1 MLWWIYLACNLSFED
16 KNNPN
21 GLLLSIFRWNKERKL
36 ETLWWDKTT
45 HNRWWLYFFLPL
57 YNEESVNSLH
67 INRAMVKS
75 QSIQKNHIGQIR
87 FKQEKER
94 ERERKEQKCS
104 INRTLIYIIFKKRK
118 EKKCDSSLWKL
129 LLCVWIIWVPAKKSH
144 KNLNL
149 KWWFFSKQR
158 FLLRRS
164 FYSLKKAKV
173 TFTCF

>member
-21 GLLLSIFRWNKERKL
+21 GLLLSIFRWNKERMWIKL

-94 ERERKEQKCS
+94 ERENEKNKNVPLTEHWFISYLK
-104 INRTLIYIIFKKRK
+104 K
-118 EKKCDSSLWKL
+118 EKK
-129 LLCVWIIWVPAKKSH
+129 
-144 KNLNL
+144 KNATAHCE
-149 KWWFFSKQR
+149 S
-158 FLLRRS
+158 S
-164 FYSLKKAKV
+164 FYAYGLFECRQKRV
-173 TFTCF
+173 TKI

>member
-21 GLLLSIFRWNKERKL
+21 GLLLSIFRWNKERMWIKL

-118 EKKCDSSLWKL
+118 EKKCQWWEKRQQLIVKAPSMRMDYLS
-129 LLCVWIIWVPAKKSH
+129 AGKKESQ
-144 KNLNL
+144 K
-149 KWWFFSKQR
+149 SKP
-158 FLLRRS
+158 
-164 FYSLKKAKV
+164 
-173 TFTCF
+173 

>member
-21 GLLLSIFRWNKERKL
+21 GLLLSIFRWNKERMWIKL

-118 EKKCDSSLWKL
+118 EKKCQWWEKMRHLIVKAPFMRMDYLS
-129 LLCVWIIWVPAKKSH
+129 AGKKESQ
-144 KNLNL
+144 K
-149 KWWFFSKQR
+149 SKP
-158 FLLRRS
+158 
-164 FYSLKKAKV
+164 
-173 TFTCF
+173 